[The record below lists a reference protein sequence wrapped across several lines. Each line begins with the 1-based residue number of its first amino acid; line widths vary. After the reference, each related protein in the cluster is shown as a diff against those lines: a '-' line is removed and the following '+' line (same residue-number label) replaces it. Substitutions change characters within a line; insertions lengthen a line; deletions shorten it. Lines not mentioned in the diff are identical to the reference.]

1 MSFVPRLVLA
11 LPFALAL
18 TQGAGQARANTSA
31 AAPEQRN
38 LVARCEQD
46 GKIRQVYVRADRRE
60 LQTEGP
66 VEPELAAKIR
76 EYLGQGR
83 RVDVVAYAPDCSGWT
98 VVAGDRSFT
107 RNIGSTRDSDYFVE
121 INRLTGEGRRIHAV
135 AFNPDEWTTRRG
147 FVIAYDRTFLSRG
160 MSRDF
165 DTAVTTLLGRTNK
178 PIDAIAFSD
187 SVDLGWSVVSGAQH
201 HTSAGFGRP
210 DYLAALNAVLA
221 AGRGVDSLST
231 IVGERSESPTWL
243 IASRSGYAASMLASI
258 AHIRFPEGQPWIA
271 EPHTFS
277 TSNPTVLVFLHG
289 ITGSAKNEPGQKINT
304 AEHIAHYWGPGFL
317 QAALGG
323 TVNGKLWLYHTDGAR
338 EEVTRDKFLAWN
350 AGKKQRRGL
359 LLSTVASNT
368 LTDVYNSAT
377 ALVPW
382 RDGSRPLGLQA
393 RDQVRQIYAHY
404 MTHFATRQHTELIL
418 IGHSAGG
425 LIARTILSASPT
437 NKRGLF
443 AEWSGD
449 DIQMA
454 RFLAART
461 RFAVTMATPHDGSPI
476 PEFSINGGPNQFK
489 TPYCKQLMGNKA
501 FDKVDG
507 AVKKTLGAC
516 EDVPLVGRLCEEV
529 NDSWKSAGV
538 GTLDRF
544 CNAIPDAVRGF
555 LSGNDPVL
563 RDLTRAAMQRINAA
577 ELAPHRALRP
587 DGSHVPVYVLGG
599 RSPVRAGH
607 RCWGSKGDCSGP
619 VDASELLEDLT
630 VASGKLGKVRAQ
642 LLASVRERVEAS
654 ALVVT
659 SGLADATPPG
669 FGFGAS
675 DHSWLDQVARRGAPF
690 SRFSAGADGKR
701 DFDGFVGIDSS
712 LGYRVGTPFGH
723 DSPLGKFYF
732 DHTREYVVDG
742 KRMRGSWYRLTTGP
756 WDHDNHGVI
765 MFTRANGEW
774 LWTRLINRD
783 LAGPFVSSGDRS
795 GWVAPKNP

>member
-1 MSFVPRLVLA
+1 MSFIPRLVLA

-18 TQGAGQARANTSA
+18 TQGAGQAHAATPA

-38 LVARCEQD
+38 LVARCQQD
-46 GKIRQVYVRADRRE
+46 GRIRRVYVRADRRE
-60 LQTEGP
+60 LQTDGQ
-66 VEPELAAKIR
+66 VEPEFAAKIR

-83 RVDVVAYAPDCSGWT
+83 RIDVVAYAPDCSGWT

-107 RNIGSTRDSDYFVE
+107 RNIGSTKHSDYFVE

-135 AFNPDEWTTRRG
+135 AFNPDDWGRKRS
-147 FVIAYDRTFLSRG
+147 FVIAYDRTFITRG
-160 MSRDF
+160 MPREF
-165 DTAVTTLLGRTNK
+165 DTAVTALIGRTNK
-178 PIDAIAFSD
+178 PIDALAFSD
-187 SVDLGWSVVSGAQH
+187 SGDLGWSVVSGAQH
-201 HTSAGFGRP
+201 LTTPSFGRA
-210 DYLAALNAVLA
+210 DYVAALDAVLA
-221 AGRGVDSLST
+221 DGRGVDSLST

-258 AHIRFPEGQPWIA
+258 AHTRFPEGQPWVA
-271 EPHTFS
+271 QAHAFSPH
-277 TSNPTVLVFLHG
+277 NPTVLVFLHG
-289 ITGSAKNEPGQKINT
+289 ITGSTKNEPGQKINT
-304 AEHIAHYWGPGFL
+304 AEHIAHYWGPAFL

-323 TVNGKLWLYHTDGAR
+323 AVNGKLWLYHTDGAR

-359 LLSTVASNT
+359 LLSAVASDS
-368 LTDVYNSAT
+368 LQSVYDSVT

-425 LIARTILSASPT
+425 LIARAILAASPT

-443 AEWSGD
+443 AEWSPD

-476 PEFSINGGPNQFK
+476 PEFTIKGGPNQFK
-489 TPYCKQLMGNKA
+489 VPYCKKLMGNKA
-501 FDKVDG
+501 IDKVDS
-507 AVKKTLGAC
+507 AVKKTLDAC
-516 EDVPLVGRLCEEV
+516 EEIPLVGRLCDETK
-529 NDSWKSAGV
+529 DAWKSAGV

-544 CNAIPDAVRGF
+544 CSAIPDAVRGL
-555 LSGNDPVL
+555 LSGDDPVL
-563 RDLTRAAMQRINAA
+563 RDLTRAAMQRLNAG
-577 ELAPHRALRP
+577 ELAPHRAVRA
-587 DGSHVPVYVLGG
+587 DGSHVPIYVLGG

-607 RCWGSKGDCSGP
+607 RCWGGSGDCSGP
-619 VDASELLEDLT
+619 IDASELLEDLT

-642 LLASVRERVEAS
+642 LPASVRERVEGS

-659 SGLADATPPG
+659 AGLADATPPG
-669 FGFGAS
+669 FGFGRS
-675 DHSWLDQVARRGAPF
+675 DHSWLDRVARRGGPF
-690 SRFSAGADGKR
+690 SRYAAGSDGLR

-723 DSPLGKFYF
+723 DTPLGKFYF
-732 DHTREYVVDG
+732 DHTREYVVKG
-742 KRMRGSWYRLTTGP
+742 RRMRGSWYRLSTGP

-765 MFTRANGEW
+765 MFTRANGDW
-774 LWTRLINRD
+774 LWRQLINRD
-783 LAGPFVSSGDRS
+783 LAGPYVGSGERSS
-795 GWVAPKNP
+795 WVAPKE